1 MIIVLG
7 EKLVGYALFVGDP
20 GSDPGSGRFPR
31 EGNDNPLQYFCLENP
46 MGSWQATLHGVTKSW
61 AQLND

>member
-7 EKLVGYALFVGDP
+7 EKLVDYALFVGDP

-31 EGNDNPLQYFCLENP
+31 EGNDNPFQYSCLENP
-46 MGSWQATLHGVTKSW
+46 MDSGAERATVHMVQKVGH
-61 AQLND
+61 D